1 MERVCQIAAKQTGI
15 SRTLPPGPPWLRN
28 PRGAAA
34 PIAPIENFCFLRS
47 CESPI
52 RPPISETAWF
62 HAKYRCVSSWNLE
75 FFHGYVPEIVSRIFH
90 PPGKIYRTNSQ
101 PPSPRLASSIGCI
114 DFQILPILRNRNFPV
129 TVSVIRSLSKR
140 PHCGERGE
148 SLSFDRFDEF
158 PLPLIGNRA

>member
-101 PPSPRLASSIGCI
+101 PPSPRLASRVVSI
-114 DFQILPILRNRNFPV
+114 P
-129 TVSVIRSLSKR
+129 
-140 PHCGERGE
+140 
-148 SLSFDRFDEF
+148 RFCRFLEIEIF
-158 PLPLIGNRA
+158 PLPCP